1 MRTWQNIQ
9 EDDQEIQL
17 EMEAHH
23 SKWAARPNIQI
34 NLVVHDPINDIF
46 VIDIEP

>member
-1 MRTWQNIQ
+1 
-9 EDDQEIQL
+9 
-17 EMEAHH
+17 MEAHH

-46 VIDIEP
+46 VIDIEPCRIEKEKFSNL